1 MSDNKEDN
9 YLLMKLTFEKVSSI
23 MDIKD
28 YDCLSF
34 FNYPNL
40 FNQALSFVDLL
51 QNLMVDYMPDIKIVN
66 NKKMANIYS
75 SFGGK
80 YYVKGSSVENNNV
93 LISYFKLLNIVFRN
107 KAINKSASKEYFQK
121 VFRFIFGNYRYNL
134 SIVYNYLHM
143 FYYFIAENYKFY
155 INYEEIMQILDYL
168 NEITKLKEE
177 DIYRLANNDDKSED
191 EVLKVENKS
200 EGNKRTKNF
209 NRRKDKIKS
218 VILCILI
225 EILFSLNE
233 IPDALNNLL
242 NYINVQKISKNI
254 FSLIKDEIDKYFHI
268 MFNDNEES
276 LLIKKNVKDKSK
288 YYRNIFNLVTSLLN
302 SLIADKIEYN
312 IYEDIN
318 KANNILKDKNIQ
330 KLWCI
335 LSVINLLSDISNEI
349 ENNINQGLYKEET
362 LFCVINFLIFIYNI
376 MLDNKLNVLFTHD
389 LFFTTAENI
398 FNHCNKLSLINSN
411 LLINLNNEKGNMKT
425 IIELIFDIYM
435 EYSTN
440 ICSNEQKLN
449 FFKNNNNNIQ
459 SFAVLKIQNF
469 FILENKN
476 KKLKEKNKF
485 NYNEVVSIF
494 FINDYFKLLFTNK
507 KYIKNDLFYFD
518 INDKISDI
526 KAVNSIIKIEN
537 KLDLIF
543 LIFFMIKIEVYKEA
557 VSQKIKNDKK
567 IYEEYTI
574 KMLNKLYQVLIYIQ
588 KVIIDDYKKLYTL
601 NKDYCSKSNFEYPCY
616 NLIRNNIENKIVNE
630 TRKKIEEELFKEIIN
645 DSNFKVNNLL
655 ENDLDIIKEGL
666 PSSMLLKNKTKSKR
680 GSRNFPFLILI

>member
-1 MSDNKEDN
+1 M
-9 YLLMKLTFEKVSSI
+9 
-23 MDIKD
+23 
-28 YDCLSF
+28 
-34 FNYPNL
+34 
-40 FNQALSFVDLL
+40 
-51 QNLMVDYMPDIKIVN
+51 
-66 NKKMANIYS
+66 
-75 SFGGK
+75 
-80 YYVKGSSVENNNV
+80 
-93 LISYFKLLNIVFRN
+93 
-107 KAINKSASKEYFQK
+107 
-121 VFRFIFGNYRYNL
+121 
-134 SIVYNYLHM
+134 
-143 FYYFIAENYKFY
+143 
-155 INYEEIMQILDYL
+155 
-168 NEITKLKEE
+168 
-177 DIYRLANNDDKSED
+177 
-191 EVLKVENKS
+191 
-200 EGNKRTKNF
+200 KNF
-209 NRRKDKIKS
+209 NKRKDKIKS
-218 VILCILI
+218 VIICILI

-242 NYINVQKISKNI
+242 NYIKVQKISKNI

-526 KAVNSIIKIEN
+526 KELNSIIKVEN

-666 PSSMLLKNKTKSKR
+666 PSSMLLKNKTKTKEAAEI
-680 GSRNFPFLILI
+680 FPFLILI